1 MIWDTG
7 RVCLIN
13 GAPLWKFLA
22 KPLRNGSK
30 KRENDCALE
39 KFYTSFGFLS
49 RRFREAVSPTIFG
62 RKFEISVMI
71 DYFYEIEW
79 ADTK

>member
-22 KPLRNGSK
+22 KPLRNSSK

-49 RRFREAVSPTIFG
+49 RRFREAVSPTIFW
-62 RKFEISVMI
+62 RKFEISVMT
-71 DYFYEIEW
+71 DYFYEVEW